1 MKKIQEI
8 HNVFRCVE
16 NEYMGKFIDFLAC
29 RLKKASSR
37 CTVFSGQFQED
48 DWFL

>member
-16 NEYMGKFIDFLAC
+16 NEYMGKFIDFL
-29 RLKKASSR
+29 LGKIYI
-37 CTVFSGQFQED
+37 
-48 DWFL
+48 